1 MKNIIRYVYYLFN
14 SLRIIFFKKRIVVFL
29 SSRIK
34 YPNLL
39 EGPSKV
45 GRHTYLAGRLGR
57 YSYIGEN
64 CSLNANIGSFCSI
77 ADNVK
82 TVEGTHPLHFVS
94 SSPAFYSIEG
104 QCGGSLVDN
113 SLFDDIKL
121 LSTDPPVACKIE
133 SDVWIGE
140 NVLIKGGVTI
150 GTGAC
155 VAMGAVVVKDIPPYA
170 VVGGVPAKII
180 KMRFNNDTISK
191 MLDSKWWEKDEQWLR
206 NHVKDFVSPDQF
218 LNNN

>member
-1 MKNIIRYVYYLFN
+1 MRSIIRKVYYICN
-14 SLRIIFFKKRIVVFL
+14 SLRIILFRKRIIAFL
-29 SSRIK
+29 SSEIK
-34 YPNLL
+34 YPDLL
-39 EGPSKV
+39 EEPSKV
-45 GRHTYLAGRLGR
+45 GRHSYLSGRLGR
-57 YSYIGEN
+57 YSYIGAN
-64 CSLNANIGSFCSI
+64 CSLNANVGSFCSI

-94 SSPAFYSIEG
+94 SSPAFYSIER

-113 SLFDDIKL
+113 NLFNDITFL
-121 LSTDPPVACKIE
+121 DTEPPVACKIE
-133 SDVWIGE
+133 NDVWIGE

-155 VAMGAVVVKDIPPYA
+155 IAMGSVVVKDVPPYA

-180 KMRFNNDTISK
+180 KMRFDSDTISK

-206 NHVKDFVSPDQF
+206 NHVKDFVSSDQF